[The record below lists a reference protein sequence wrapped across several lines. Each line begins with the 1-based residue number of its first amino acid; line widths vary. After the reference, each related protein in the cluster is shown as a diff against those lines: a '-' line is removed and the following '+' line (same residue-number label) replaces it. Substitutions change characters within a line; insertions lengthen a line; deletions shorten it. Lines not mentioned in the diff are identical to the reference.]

1 MNFCQSN
8 ITSVPQATATHSLR
22 ETTLDACAL
31 GVELGVFLSLFTLAS
46 LLQRQKLLFP
56 VDRQNPPISLRAVTV
71 MATLSAIKHREF
83 GLDLRLAVAISSLLP
98 TATLFSV
105 RASDLPFFPIKAE
118 VGGGEALACLRLP
131 GRIRPRRA
139 TQLDAILLLAAHDQ
153 IGIDVSRVHQMDG
166 RQQLFGGEFLM
177 DPVRALRLYA
187 SAFGFRSDSTAA
199 PKPV

>member
-105 RASDLPFFPIKAE
+105 RQVTCRFSQSKLKSEAAKPLPACACQAVSGRAGPHNSTPYCCLLRTIRSALMYPASTKWTAGSSCLAE
-118 VGGGEALACLRLP
+118 
-131 GRIRPRRA
+131 
-139 TQLDAILLLAAHDQ
+139 
-153 IGIDVSRVHQMDG
+153 S
-166 RQQLFGGEFLM
+166 F
-177 DPVRALRLYA
+177 
-187 SAFGFRSDSTAA
+187 
-199 PKPV
+199 